1 MEKFKAVLFDFEGV
15 IGKTLED
22 SCRAWAHACTEAG
35 LTFDPEEFYLCEGM
49 KSSEYACRL
58 FARHGRDSEGA
69 TSLVSRKSE
78 LYSSNNQFSFYV
90 GIETLVQRLQEKG
103 VKIGVVSGG
112 SRARLLSGRSG
123 QLLRQVDVV
132 VTGDELTQ
140 GKPAPEGYR
149 KAAAA
154 LNVAPNECLVIEN
167 APLGIQSAK
176 NAGMACI
183 GVCSTLSKSHLQSA
197 DKVVADHAELL
208 QLFSDGE
215 ALKGAETSGTM

>member
-1 MEKFKAVLFDFEGV
+1 MEKFKAVLFDFDGV

-35 LTFDPEEFYLCEGM
+35 LTFDAEEFYLCEGM
-49 KSSEYACRL
+49 KSTEYAGRL
-58 FARHGRDSEGA
+58 FARHGRDPEGA
-69 TSLVSRKSE
+69 ASLVSRKNE

-90 GIETLVQRLQEKG
+90 GIETLVQRLQDKG
-103 VKIGVVSGG
+103 IKIGVVSGG

-123 QLLRQVDVV
+123 QLLKHVDVV

-149 KAAAA
+149 KAAEA
-154 LNVAPNECLVIEN
+154 LKVAPDECLVIEN

-176 NAGMACI
+176 NAGMSCI
-183 GVCSTLSKSHLQSA
+183 GVCSTLSQNHLQSA
-197 DKVVADHAELL
+197 DRVVADHTELL
-208 QLFSDGE
+208 QLFIEGN
-215 ALKGAETSGTM
+215 ALQGSGIGGAI